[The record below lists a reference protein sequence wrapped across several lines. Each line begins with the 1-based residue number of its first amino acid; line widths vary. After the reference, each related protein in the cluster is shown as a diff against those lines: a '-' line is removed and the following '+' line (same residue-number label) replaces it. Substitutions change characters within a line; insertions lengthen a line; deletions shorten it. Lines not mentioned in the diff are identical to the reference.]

1 MLLPPSHCHWQSLSD
16 HGREL
21 SEWLAASQS
30 TLQPVTSPLYGR
42 ITRVTGTTIEAQ
54 GLTAPVGAQCDIG
67 LQGSGERML
76 AEVVGFVGDTTVLI
90 PFQSVAGLSPGAR
103 ITMIEPQS
111 SGGLSPELI
120 GRVVDGFGEPLDGR
134 GAIRYQ
140 SKANLE
146 GAVLNPMERG
156 PIREVLDTGIK
167 AINTALTIG
176 RGQRIGLIAGS
187 GVGKSVLLGMLTRN
201 TEADVVVIALIGERG
216 REVKDFINETLGKTG
231 LERAV
236 VVAAPANVS
245 PVERIRAAKLSHLIC
260 EYFREQGKHVLLL
273 FDSLTRVAHAQREIG
288 LASGEPPTTKGYP
301 PSVFSTIPNF
311 IERPGVGRGGRGS
324 ITSFY
329 TVLAEGDDRND
340 PIVDISRASLDGQ
353 IMLTRQLADA
363 AHYPAIDLAG
373 SISRVA
379 NSLLEPGQVELAQR
393 LRRLWTL
400 YTQKQDFIN
409 VGAYEANSNPELDE
423 AIRYRRDLSLFLQ
436 QVDSERVPF
445 SEGWRQLGLLFGGR
459 S

>member
-1 MLLPPSHCHWQSLSD
+1 MYQPPHHCHWQALPE
-16 HGREL
+16 HGCEL
-21 SEWLAASQS
+21 SRWLEENKAALRSID
-30 TLQPVTSPLYGR
+30 TPIFGR
-42 ITRVTGTTIEAQ
+42 VTRVTGTTIEAQ
-54 GLTAPVGAQCDIG
+54 GLAAPVGAQCSIELHDSS
-67 LQGSGERML
+67 QQMV
-76 AEVVGFVGDTTVLI
+76 AEVVGFVAETTVLI
-90 PFQSVAGLSPGAR
+90 PFQSVEGLSPGAR
-103 ITMIEPQS
+103 IVMTESRS
-111 SGGLSPELI
+111 SGRLSPELI
-120 GRVVDGFGEPLDGR
+120 GRVVDGFGEPLDGA
-134 GAIRYQ
+134 GPIRYQ

-146 GAVLNPMERG
+146 GAAVNPMERG
-156 PIREVLDTGIK
+156 PIRDVLDTGIK

-187 GVGKSVLLGMLTRN
+187 GVGKSALLAMLTRN

-216 REVKDFINETLGKTG
+216 REVRDFIGQTLGKEG
-231 LERAV
+231 LARAV

-245 PVERIRAAKLSHLIC
+245 PVERIKAAKLGHLIS

-324 ITSFY
+324 ITGFY
-329 TVLAEGDDRND
+329 TILAEGDDNTD

-379 NSLLEPGQVELAQR
+379 NSLLEPTQLELAQR

-400 YTQKQDFIN
+400 YTQKQDLIN
-409 VGAYEANSNPELDE
+409 VGAYEENSNPDLDE
-423 AIRYRRDLSLFLQ
+423 AIRYRQDLSIFLRQ
-436 QVDSERVPF
+436 GERKRVPF
-445 SEGWRQLGLLFGGR
+445 AEGWRQLGLLLGGER
-459 S
+459 